1 MIGPAHR
8 NAAQRATDS
17 KRGLTLIE
25 VIIVIALLASLAAI
39 SVPAIRASTGANLRQ
54 AALEMASTLRYTY
67 QEATLTNMT
76 MRLAYDLD
84 NNTWWVEAA
93 DGEALMF
100 RNRDERDA
108 FAEFMADKTESDERV
123 QKEAEQRKAGAKNE
137 QQIMQEIFG
146 DLAGGDSPTAGGGGG
161 MGGLVGGLF
170 GGGAMGPAV
179 RGGEFKP
186 NTFRPVGEQGQL
198 DDDAFKPRDLP
209 SGTRFLGVWSPQ
221 YGEIVE
227 PMDEFA
233 VEAMRAEDPELQQ
246 WTVVYTHAFP
256 GGYLED
262 TVVYLA
268 DEDGDTVIS
277 LTVDPLLG
285 GVDLTYGQVDPP
297 DLRDREQ
304 R

>member
-1 MIGPAHR
+1 M
-8 NAAQRATDS
+8 
-17 KRGLTLIE
+17 
-25 VIIVIALLASLAAI
+25 IIVITLLASLLLI
-39 SVPAIRASTGANLRQ
+39 SVPAIRASTGANLRK
-54 AALEMASTLRYTY
+54 AATELASTLRYTY
-67 QEATLTNMT
+67 QEATLTNMS

-100 RNRDERDA
+100 RNRDERVA

-123 QKEAEQRKAGAKNE
+123 QKEVEQRRTGAKNE

-146 DLAGGDSPTAGGGGG
+146 DQAGGDGAAPGG
-161 MGGLVGGLF
+161 MGGLLGGLL
-170 GGGAMGPAV
+170 GGGGMNSAT

-186 NTFRPVGEQGQL
+186 NEFRPIGEQGQL
-198 DDDAFKPRDLP
+198 DDDAFKPRNLP

-221 YGEIVE
+221 YGAMVE

-233 VEAMRAEDPELQQ
+233 REAMLAEAPEDQL
-246 WTVVYTHAFP
+246 WTIVYTHAFP

-262 TVVYLA
+262 TVVYLT
-268 DEDGDTVIS
+268 DEDGVAIIS
-277 LTVDPLLG
+277 LTVEPLLG
-285 GVDLTYGQVDPP
+285 RVDLAYGQVDPP

>member
-1 MIGPAHR
+1 
-8 NAAQRATDS
+8 
-17 KRGLTLIE
+17 
-25 VIIVIALLASLAAI
+25 VIIVITLLAALLMI
-39 SVPAIRASTGANLRQ
+39 SVPAIRASTGANLRK
-54 AALEMASTLRYTY
+54 AATELASTLRYTY
-67 QEATLTNMT
+67 QEATLTNMS

-100 RNRDERDA
+100 RNRDERVA

-123 QKEAEQRKAGAKNE
+123 QKEVEQRRAGAKNE

-146 DLAGGDSPTAGGGGG
+146 DLAGGGAAAPGG
-161 MGGLVGGLF
+161 MGGLLGGLL
-170 GGGAMGPAV
+170 GGGSISSAT
-179 RGGEFKP
+179 RGGEFRP
-186 NTFRPVGEQGQL
+186 NEFRPVGEQGQL
-198 DDDAFKPRDLP
+198 DDDAFKPRNLP

-221 YGEIVE
+221 YGAMVE

-233 VEAMRAEDPELQQ
+233 REAMLAEAPEDQL

-262 TVVYLA
+262 TVIYLT
-268 DEDGDTVIS
+268 DEDGVSVIS
-277 LTVDPLLG
+277 LTVEPLLG
-285 GVDLTYGQVDPP
+285 RVDLVYGQVDPP

>member
-1 MIGPAHR
+1 M
-8 NAAQRATDS
+8 
-17 KRGLTLIE
+17 IE
-25 VIIVIALLASLAAI
+25 VIIVVVLLASLLAI
-39 SVPAIRASTGANLRQ
+39 SVPAIRASTGANLRR
-54 AALEMASTLRYTY
+54 AAAELASTLRYTY
-67 QEATLTNMT
+67 QESSLTNLP

-100 RNRDERDA
+100 RNRDERTA
-108 FAEFMADKTESDERV
+108 FAEFLADKRESDERV
-123 QKEAEQRKAGAKNE
+123 QKEVEQRRAGAKSE

-146 DLAGGDSPTAGGGGG
+146 EDGASGGG
-161 MGGLVGGLF
+161 MGGMGGLLGSLF
-170 GGGAMGPAV
+170 GGGAMGPAA
-179 RGGEFKP
+179 RGGEFNP
-186 NTFRPVGEQGQL
+186 NEFRPVGEQGQL

-209 SGTRFLGVWSPQ
+209 RGIRFLGVWSPQ
-221 YGEIVE
+221 YEDMVE

-233 VEAMRAEDPELQQ
+233 REAMLSEAPEDQR

-262 TVVYLA
+262 SVVYLT
-268 DEDGDTVIS
+268 DENGNSVIS
-277 LTVDPLLG
+277 LTVEPLLG
-285 GVDLTYGQVDPP
+285 RVDLVYGQVAPP

>member
-1 MIGPAHR
+1 MIRSAHR
-8 NAAQRATDS
+8 RAPQS
-17 KRGLTLIE
+17 AHEQRGLTLIE
-25 VIIVIALLASLAAI
+25 VIIVITLLASLLMI
-39 SVPAIRASTGANLRQ
+39 SVPAIRASTGANLRK
-54 AALEMASTLRYTY
+54 AATELASTLRYTY
-67 QEATLTNMT
+67 QEATLTNMS

-100 RNRDERDA
+100 RNRDERVA

-123 QKEAEQRKAGAKNE
+123 QKEVEQRRAGAKSQ
-137 QQIMQEIFG
+137 QQIMQDIFG
-146 DLAGGDSPTAGGGGG
+146 DQAGGDGAAPGGMGGLLGGLLGGGG
-161 MGGLVGGLF
+161 MGT
-170 GGGAMGPAV
+170 AS

-186 NTFRPVGEQGQL
+186 NEFRPIGEQGQL
-198 DDDAFKPRDLP
+198 DDDAFKPRNLP

-221 YGEIVE
+221 YGDMVE

-233 VEAMRAEDPELQQ
+233 REAMLAEAPEDQQ

-262 TVVYLA
+262 TVVYLT
-268 DEDGDTVIS
+268 DEDGASVIS
-277 LTVDPLLG
+277 LTVEPLLG
-285 GVDLTYGQVDPP
+285 RVDLVYGQVDPP